1 MSKVIGLCKHI
12 KTNTMKKTI
21 SLTTL
26 LFVSTIM
33 YAQCNQTASGFGN
46 NTSTAMYNVQG
57 NVEVILNA
65 NNTVTLN
72 TGSNFTTASGPDVRV
87 FLVDRGTLSNTQ
99 LKNPVMFMARPKIEM
114 GMLPDNGALPV
125 MGSRSFT
132 KAIPAGL
139 NISNFNT
146 VYLYCQA
153 FNQFWDFGSYV
164 AFNTSNCSV
173 LSSSEFTAI
182 DFSVYPNPVQQE
194 FKIILDNSIEL
205 NTLKI
210 YNNLGQIVYSKSS
223 DFGNKYDI
231 SSLSKGVYYI
241 EINDE
246 SGNRSLKNIIK
257 E

>member
-1 MSKVIGLCKHI
+1 
-12 KTNTMKKTI
+12 MKKMI
-21 SLTTL
+21 SLTIL
-26 LFVSTIM
+26 LSVSTMM

-46 NTSTAMYNVQG
+46 NSATAMYNVQG

-72 TGSNFTTASGPDVRV
+72 TGTNFSTASGPDVRV
-87 FLVDRGTLSNTQ
+87 FLVDRGTLTNTQ
-99 LKNPVMFMARPKIEM
+99 LKNPAMFMARPKIEM
-114 GMLPDNGALPV
+114 GMLPDNGSSPV
-125 MGSRSFT
+125 TGSRSFT
-132 KAIPAGL
+132 KAIPAGM

-146 VYLYCQA
+146 IYFFCQQFSA
-153 FNQFWDFGSYV
+153 FWDFGSFT

-182 DFSVYPNPVQQE
+182 AFSVYPNPIQQE
-194 FKIILDNSIEL
+194 FKINLDSSITL

-223 DFGNKYDI
+223 DFESNYDI
-231 SSLSKGVYYI
+231 SSLSKGVYHL
-241 EINDE
+241 EINDQA
-246 SGNRSLKNIIK
+246 GNRSIKNIIK